1 MIATIVSSYAVELGT
16 DLTMAGAISGI
27 FSISALLIRPFSG
40 FAMDTMNK
48 RSICIFSASMICLSF
63 LGYAFAPGIALLV
76 VFRVMHGM
84 AFGVNSTANMA
95 LIREFIPKERMAEGL
110 GYFGMGQIIAYAC
123 GPHIGIIIRDHY
135 GYRPLFLAALL
146 MTLLA
151 VLMLFRV
158 RVTAQEARETVTKKP
173 VFSFRNLLVK
183 ECIVYA
189 LTAGLFSMVNGITS
203 SFIVLLGDERK
214 IPNIALF
221 FTVNSVAL
229 FVLRLT
235 VGRIIDRT
243 GLMLMVNLSLA
254 STAISMFIVAS
265 SSKIFLILAA
275 AVLKAIGQGCGQIAL
290 QSACVKKVD
299 NSKVGVASSTYY
311 IGLDIGQG
319 LGPIIAGRISA
330 ASGYKTMFA
339 DIGFL
344 MIIGAVLFSIYQIRT
359 RKMEINAAEI

>member
-1 MIATIVSSYAVELGT
+1 
-16 DLTMAGAISGI
+16 
-27 FSISALLIRPFSG
+27 
-40 FAMDTMNK
+40 
-48 RSICIFSASMICLSF
+48 
-63 LGYAFAPGIALLV
+63 
-76 VFRVMHGM
+76 
-84 AFGVNSTANMA
+84 
-95 LIREFIPKERMAEGL
+95 
-110 GYFGMGQIIAYAC
+110 
-123 GPHIGIIIRDHY
+123 
-135 GYRPLFLAALL
+135 
-146 MTLLA
+146 
-151 VLMLFRV
+151 
-158 RVTAQEARETVTKKP
+158 
-173 VFSFRNLLVK
+173 
-183 ECIVYA
+183 
-189 LTAGLFSMVNGITS
+189 MVNGITS